1 MSGLESLGIVKD
13 REPSPRHRSVALVLG
28 LAGTIAALLILPYAL
43 ALAPDAGAKAAL
55 LPARL
60 LISLVSNF
68 VVLTALAW
76 LGLRLGYPFNLDSP
90 WIRHRFRAETMS
102 GPPHWLQASLI
113 GVIAAAAA
121 IAIQAILPLPIES
134 LRSNSAPE
142 WWKGLLASF
151 YGGIVEETMFRLF
164 LMSLLVWLATR
175 IWKPT
180 PAIYWS
186 ACIIAAV
193 LFGVAHLPNWLAIS
207 SAPVSPYIAASI
219 IAANAAGGIAFGWLF
234 WRRGL
239 EHAMLAH
246 FSTDIVLHV
255 LLPLSRGA

>member
-13 REPSPRHRSVALVLG
+13 REPSPRHGSVALVLG

-43 ALAPDAGAKAAL
+43 ALAPDARAQAAL
-55 LPARL
+55 VPLRL
-60 LISLVSNF
+60 FFSLLSNF
-68 VVLTALAW
+68 VVLTAMAW
-76 LGLRLGYPFNLDSP
+76 LGLRIAYSLNLDSP
-90 WIRHRFRAETMS
+90 WIRSRFHTETTLR
-102 GPPHWLQASLI
+102 PANWPQAALI
-113 GVIAAAAA
+113 GVVAALAA
-121 IAIQAILPLPIES
+121 IAVQVTLPLPVES
-134 LRSNSAPE
+134 LNSNSSPE

-175 IWKPT
+175 IWKPS

-186 ACIIAAV
+186 ACVIAAI
-193 LFGVAHLPNWLAIS
+193 LFGVAHLPNWSAIS
-207 SAPVSPYIAASI
+207 SAPVNPYIAASI
-219 IAANAAGGIAFGWLF
+219 IAANAVCGIAFGWLF

-239 EHAMLAH
+239 EHAIVAH

-255 LLPLSRGA
+255 LLPLARAA